1 MHRRKDSVVCSA
13 ESKPEANIEWL
24 LDGERIQGREVSENE
39 GKSELRLVD
48 TKISG
53 ILTCR
58 AENSLGVEEIH
69 FIVEGEQ
76 LK

>member
-39 GKSELRLVD
+39 GKKKSSS
-48 TKISG
+48 KKSSG
-53 ILTCR
+53 IIFY
-58 AENSLGVEEIH
+58 S
-69 FIVEGEQ
+69 
-76 LK
+76 